1 MFLESSEGVVDL
13 PLEDAGV
20 VASGG
25 KQAFV
30 ILGELH
36 TSDMRGV
43 AFANNCL
50 ALILRARIPED
61 FDLAEIVGRG

>member
-1 MFLESSEGVVDL
+1 VCFLASSEGVVDL

-25 KQAFV
+25 EQAFV

-43 AFANNCL
+43 ALANN
-50 ALILRARIPED
+50 
-61 FDLAEIVGRG
+61 